1 VSGSPWRSRRWP
13 GAIVLACIAAVTLA
27 AQDVTLPDKPD
38 SVKFA
43 VMGDMG
49 TGEPAQFEV
58 AKEMLE
64 YHAKFPFTF
73 VILVGDNVYGSQNLA
88 KKFEQPYQGLL
99 DAKVQFYASLGNH
112 DDQNERFYK
121 NFNMNGDRYYT
132 FKKGNARFFAL
143 DSNYMDKD
151 QVAWLEK
158 QLAASG
164 SDWKI
169 AFFHHPL
176 YSTGGTH
183 GPSLDLR
190 AVLEPIFVKYDVSVV
205 FAGHEHF
212 YERIKPQHGIEYF
225 ISGAGGQLR
234 PGDIHR
240 QDPMAVG
247 FDQDRS
253 FMLAEIVGN
262 EMSFQAVSRTGKT
275 VDKGTIVQLNTHPGS
290 DVVTTPPGK
299 APGSQPSKAAPPQAS
314 PIPTSGVGA
323 APGPQ
328 GASKP

>member
-1 VSGSPWRSRRWP
+1 VNRYSPPSRRLLA
-13 GAIVLACIAAVTLA
+13 AIVLACAAAAVLA
-27 AQDVTLPDKPD
+27 GQEVTLPNRPD

-43 VMGDMG
+43 VIGDMG
-49 TGEPAQFEV
+49 TGDVPQFEV
-58 AKEMLE
+58 AKEMLA
-64 YHAKFPFTF
+64 YHAAFPFAF
-73 VILVGDNVYGSQNLA
+73 VITVGDNVYGSQNLA
-88 KKFEQPYQGLL
+88 TKFEKPYQGLL
-99 DAKVQFYASLGNH
+99 DAKVQFYAALGNH

-121 NFNMNGDRYYT
+121 NFNMNGQRYYT

-151 QVAWLEK
+151 QIAWLEK
-158 QLAASG
+158 ELAASG

-169 AFFHHPL
+169 AYFHHPL

-190 AVLEPIFVKYDVSVV
+190 AVLEPLFIKYDVSVV

-212 YERIKPQHGIEYF
+212 YERMKPQHGIQYF

-234 PGDIHR
+234 RGDIHR

-253 FMLAEIVGN
+253 FMLAEIAGK
-262 EMSFQAVSRTGKT
+262 EMSFEAVSRTGKS
-275 VDKGTIVQLNTHPGS
+275 VDKGTIVQLDTHPGTN
-290 DVVTTPPGK
+290 VVTTPPGK
-299 APGSQPSKAAPPQAS
+299 APGTQPSKAAPPEDVPAA
-314 PIPTSGVGA
+314 TTGTGA
-323 APGPQ
+323 PAAQ
-328 GASKP
+328 GASTP